1 MKDEMENRR
10 LEKRRLFTLI
20 ELLVVIAII
29 AVLASMLLP
38 ALNKARA
45 KAQAVACTGNLKQI
59 GLAVLTYMPDH
70 NEYFPSRQFLSDN
83 ELAGAS
89 FQYPLSPYLGLS
101 WSNGDEEANLARRA
115 SFAVWRCPADMT
127 YGWLRQWNVPYSYDT
142 TTLLS
147 DPHFYGEGFAPA
159 RSGISSRVFATPS
172 ALCIATEPA
181 NFWNVAWASNSPIGV
196 ALRSDT
202 PAPLKFALERHN
214 GVNMLHADGHVR
226 GCRIPPTYG
235 AEPRLWKPWK

>member
-10 LEKRRLFTLI
+10 LEKRRSFTLI

-147 DPHFYGEGFAPA
+147 DPHFTERGLPRRGRGFP
-159 RSGISSRVFATPS
+159 
-172 ALCIATEPA
+172 
-181 NFWNVAWASNSPIGV
+181 
-196 ALRSDT
+196 
-202 PAPLKFALERHN
+202 
-214 GVNMLHADGHVR
+214 R
-226 GCRIPPTYG
+226 GCSRRLRHCALPRSRPISGMSHGLRIHRSESRSEAIRPH
-235 AEPRLWKPWK
+235 R